1 MDAVALLKQDHRTV
15 EELFR
20 RYESMD
26 DGEERTEIVRQFTR
40 ELSVHAAIE
49 EQVLYPEVKDVLPQ
63 GRSMAEE
70 AIQEHQEAKEALAD
84 LERMDATDPGFDR
97 KVRTLIADVR
107 HHVEEEE
114 NEMLPRLASAVP
126 ASTLDELGE
135 KMERAKGT
143 APTRPHPHAPSSPP
157 GNLVAGTVAAV
168 VDRVRDVVS
177 SRSETPKRRRPKKR
191 TSAPRTRKASTAT
204 PKKKATTRKTT
215 GRKATGRKAT
225 TRKATGRK
233 ATARKAT
240 GSKATARTA
249 TRKAKTTSRPVTRPR
264 GSTTGPEIHVLA
276 DPRGGWR
283 AEKKGSTRALA
294 RSDNKS
300 EVVKRARESARAQ
313 EGTLIVHKAS
323 GGVQERRRY
332 STGPSRG
339 RGPGR
344 RS

>member
-204 PKKKATTRKTT
+204 PKKKATTRK
-215 GRKATGRKAT
+215 
-225 TRKATGRK
+225 ATGRK

>member
-26 DGEERTEIVRQFTR
+26 DGEERTEIVRRFTR

-49 EQVLYPEVKDVLPQ
+49 EQVLYPEVKDVLPE
-63 GRSMAEE
+63 GPDMAEE
-70 AIQEHQEAKEALAD
+70 AIQEHQEAKEALAELD
-84 LERMDATDPGFDR
+84 RMDPTDPGFDR

-114 NEMLPRLASAVP
+114 NEMLPQLASAVP

-177 SRSETPKRRRPKKR
+177 GRSETPKRQRPKRR

-204 PKKKATTRKTT
+204 PKKKATTRK
-215 GRKATGRKAT
+215 ATG
-225 TRKATGRK
+225 GK

-249 TRKAKTTSRPVTRPR
+249 TRKATSRPVARPR

-276 DPRGGWR
+276 DPKGGWR

-332 STGPSRG
+332 STGPSRR